1 MKSKQNQKGATLVE
15 LMVVLTIAVS
25 LLFIVAVIAVG
36 CKACKEVS
44 ENGLK
49 NTATEIWEGPEKSR

>member
-1 MKSKQNQKGATLVE
+1 MKSKQNQKGATLIE
-15 LMVVLTIAVS
+15 LIVVIMIALCLAAFVS
-25 LLFIVAVIAVG
+25 IVAVG